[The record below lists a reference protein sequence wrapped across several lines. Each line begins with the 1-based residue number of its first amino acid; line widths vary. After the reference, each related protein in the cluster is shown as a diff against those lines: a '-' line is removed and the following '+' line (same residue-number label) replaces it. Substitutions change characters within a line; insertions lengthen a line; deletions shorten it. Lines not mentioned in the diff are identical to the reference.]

1 MLARFKQDMDTLL
14 PHGSRVLAAVSG
26 GIDSMCMLELM
37 DKCGYDYG
45 IAHCNFH
52 LRGDDSD
59 ADAGFV
65 NSWAERHG
73 VKCHNIDFDT
83 VEYASTRGI
92 SIEMAAR
99 ELRYEWFSKLC
110 IEEGYYAVSVA
121 HNANDNAETLI
132 LNLLRG
138 TGGRGLRGMSA
149 SASNPCRTIRPMLGF
164 SREEI
169 FRWMKD
175 NGFEWREDRTNAET
189 IYKRNKIRLE
199 VFPLFGQIN
208 PSFIDTLGRDM
219 KHFALENDIVEDY
232 WLAVRPSLTD
242 SGGNILLD
250 NLLRE
255 KHWKY
260 LLYRL
265 TEDRGLNA
273 DVFDSLIRSIENG
286 QNISGKVFGPLV
298 ASHGKLM
305 VDDASSVISDV
316 EIKCYPRPE
325 GLNLKRADGSL
336 LLDASKLAVPLTVRH
351 WKEGDWMVP
360 FGMKGRKKLS
370 DIFSDLKLSVPE
382 KRNTLVIEYQGV
394 PGRIAAI
401 VGQRIDDSLKV
412 TEDTTDIIEIK
423 PIYK

>member
-1 MLARFKQDMDTLL
+1 MLARFKHSMDTLL

-26 GIDSMCMLELM
+26 GIDSICMLELM

-52 LRGDDSD
+52 LRGGDSD

-65 NSWAERHG
+65 SGWAERHG
-73 VKCHNIDFDT
+73 VRCHSIDFDT
-83 VEYASTRGI
+83 ERYASDRGI

-99 ELRYEWFSKLC
+99 ELRYGWFSKLC
-110 IEEGYYAVSVA
+110 LEEDYYAVSVA

-169 FRWMKD
+169 TLWMKE

-242 SGGNILLD
+242 SDGNIILD

-273 DVFDSLIRSIENG
+273 DVFDSLVRSLESG
-286 QNISGKVFGPLV
+286 QNISGKIFGPLV

-305 VDDASSVISDV
+305 ENETSSVISNV

-325 GLNLKRADGSL
+325 GLCLKRTDGSL

-351 WKEGDWMVP
+351 WQEGDWMVP

-423 PIYK
+423 PICK